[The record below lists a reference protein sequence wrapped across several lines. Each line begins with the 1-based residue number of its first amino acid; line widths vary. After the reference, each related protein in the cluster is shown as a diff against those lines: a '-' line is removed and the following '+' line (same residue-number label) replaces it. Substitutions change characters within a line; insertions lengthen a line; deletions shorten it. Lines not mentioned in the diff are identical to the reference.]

1 MTKEEIARAK
11 ELDLLTYFKL
21 VEPGNLKLVG
31 KEYRHKVHSSLTISK
46 DSLWCWHCIGLRGR
60 TALKYLID
68 VEKVPYVEA
77 VREINRIQGGVVH
90 SSQPVS
96 LSQPRAEPEAPRDFK
111 LPKRGRPSKENYSQV
126 GNNFGTRTSSDELA
140 EKVGESKNQI
150 FRYVRLNS
158 LVPDLQKKVDDGSL
172 KFNPAVELSYL
183 SPTEQNDFLDYIESQ
198 SCSPSLSQAQKRR
211 ARKLC
216 N

>member
-1 MTKEEIARAK
+1 MAGVTKEEIARAK

-96 LSQPRAEPEAPRDFK
+96 LPQPCAEPEAPRTFTLITPPHRVQCFHVK
-111 LPKRGRPSKENYSQV
+111 GLTKVAVQYILLQGQYIAGIIELIAHRN
-126 GNNFGTRTSSDELA
+126 ELA
-140 EKVGESKNQI
+140 GLLFQLFQLACALYRGADGLFGQHIRSMRQAGD
-150 FRYVRLNS
+150 
-158 LVPDLQKKVDDGSL
+158 DLRIMQMNG
-172 KFNPAVELSYL
+172 
-183 SPTEQNDFLDYIESQ
+183 
-198 SCSPSLSQAQKRR
+198 R
-211 ARKLC
+211 
-216 N
+216 

>member
-90 SSQPVS
+90 SSPPVS
-96 LSQPRAEPEAPRDFK
+96 LPQPRAEPEAPRDFK
-111 LPKRGRPSKENYSQV
+111 LPDGYQSMLRSIRDSKVNCVYVSRMRQISGKERYLYAFSKHAMKHYVKVRTLEYSLPDRLQQYRL
-126 GNNFGTRTSSDELA
+126 GKGIEAYARRTGAPL
-140 EKVGESKNQI
+140 
-150 FRYVRLNS
+150 
-158 LVPDLQKKVDDGSL
+158 PW
-172 KFNPAVELSYL
+172 
-183 SPTEQNDFLDYIESQ
+183 
-198 SCSPSLSQAQKRR
+198 
-211 ARKLC
+211 
-216 N
+216 

>member
-1 MTKEEIARAK
+1 MTKEEIALAK

-46 DSLWCWHCIGLRGR
+46 DSLWCWHCIGLHGR

-96 LSQPRAEPEAPRDFK
+96 LPQPRAEPEAPRDFK
-111 LPKRGRPSKENYSQV
+111 LPNRDGQQLFQVRNGQRIIENYADGSRLVKDVQTVDDTHFYVGSRFCHIQQYANQCFKRGCYVEPEHPQPGDKLAASQNIAAGHAQILANY
-126 GNNFGTRTSSDELA
+126 R
-140 EKVGESKNQI
+140 NQNIRAILPEGI
-150 FRYVRLNS
+150 F
-158 LVPDLQKKVDDGSL
+158 
-172 KFNPAVELSYL
+172 
-183 SPTEQNDFLDYIESQ
+183 
-198 SCSPSLSQAQKRR
+198 
-211 ARKLC
+211 
-216 N
+216 

>member
-1 MTKEEIARAK
+1 MAGVTKEEIARAK

-96 LSQPRAEPEAPRDFK
+96 LPQPCAEPEAPRDFK
-111 LPKRGRPSKENYSQV
+111 LPKLKATDYRCAYVANMPRDYTPDKCFRDFNYDDRPC
-126 GNNFGTRTSSDELA
+126 A
-140 EKVGESKNQI
+140 
-150 FRYVRLNS
+150 NS
-158 LVPDLQKKVDDGSL
+158 M
-172 KFNPAVELSYL
+172 
-183 SPTEQNDFLDYIESQ
+183 
-198 SCSPSLSQAQKRR
+198 PSLSVSDLIVLERGNKAEALYVDAVGFKDVSRLLPELHDMEVERQEHNLDELER
-211 ARKLC
+211 
-216 N
+216 